1 MVYGDLQFF
10 DIILFA
16 AIAGFIIYRLR
27 SVLGKRTGFQKKP
40 TDHQPKYKE
49 LKEEEQNQ
57 KIPSLL
63 DNQLKL
69 ETVYK
74 NVSNFDHKQF
84 LDGAK
89 KAFEIIITAFNN
101 GDKKTLKNLVSQD
114 VYNAFEKAIDEN
126 TNNPSAQFYSLII
139 DSVENAKV
147 EIDKLLLG
155 GKDEAKNIIN
165 MAEKR
170 ADDIVD
176 EANQKAVQ
184 ESLNKIKIAEQEI
197 EQLANKVKSDLKNDL
212 SALVIEGTQSI
223 LKKEVDKKAHD
234 QIIEDL
240 IRRI

>member
-74 NVSNFDHKQF
+74 NVRNFDHKQF

-147 EIDKLLLG
+147 ENNTIS
-155 GKDEAKNIIN
+155 I
-165 MAEKR
+165 
-170 ADDIVD
+170 
-176 EANQKAVQ
+176 
-184 ESLNKIKIAEQEI
+184 SLNFISEQMLNNDEGKIVK
-197 EQLANKVKSDLKNDL
+197 NKDTWTFEKPTNSSSPIWIL
-212 SALVIEGTQSI
+212 TQT
-223 LKKEVDKKAHD
+223 
-234 QIIEDL
+234 
-240 IRRI
+240 